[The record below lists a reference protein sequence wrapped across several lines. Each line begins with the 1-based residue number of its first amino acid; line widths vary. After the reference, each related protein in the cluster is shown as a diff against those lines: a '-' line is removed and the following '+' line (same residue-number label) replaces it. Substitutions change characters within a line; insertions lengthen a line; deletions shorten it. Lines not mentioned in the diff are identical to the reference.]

1 MLEAGTGIEGQVRSG
16 SRARQADAL
25 HIAFGPYAEVI
36 REFSL
41 RNLIT
46 YRAGK
51 KTHSN
56 PFGVK
61 PSCSIE
67 EDDHEP
73 QNDLDISLRVY
84 GGDDSERCSPSCAT
98 AVVPMTLAVT
108 A

>member
-1 MLEAGTGIEGQVRSG
+1 MEALARRMLEAGTGIEGQVRSG

-41 RNLIT
+41 RTLIT
-46 YRAGK
+46 NRAGK

-73 QNDLDISLRVY
+73 QNDLIFLSAFMVGTTL
-84 GGDDSERCSPSCAT
+84 SAAPLAAQQPSC
-98 AVVPMTLAVT
+98 P
-108 A
+108 